1 MFSKNTEVI
10 LSEELVKEAYE
21 VGRQRHLSNRKNGV
35 HNLQVARVNP
45 YVIDGEGVCG
55 EFAFA
60 QMVNAPKLEWDRI
73 KEISPRSAEKDLG
86 DVAYNHIQFDVK
98 ATKYA
103 TGHLIVSRGKIE
115 YLAQA
120 YALFTGFYG
129 EYLFR
134 GVISRERILKNINN
148 IRKDKGTGAL
158 WIPQSMLS
166 DLPS

>member
-1 MFSKNTEVI
+1 MFEKNI
-10 LSEELVKEAYE
+10 PINLSEDLVKEAYE
-21 VGRQRHLSNRKNGV
+21 IGRQRYLSNRKEGI
-35 HNLQVARVNP
+35 HNLQVARTNP
-45 YVIDGEGVCG
+45 YVLEGEGVCG

-73 KEISPRSAEKDLG
+73 RDVSPRSAETDLG

-103 TGHLIVSRGKIE
+103 SGHLIVSRNKIE

-129 EYLFR
+129 EYVFR
-134 GVISRERILKNINN
+134 GVISKKQITHYMDRIK
-148 IRKDKGTGAL
+148 KDKGTGAL
-158 WIPQSMLS
+158 WIPQSMLC
-166 DLPS
+166 DLPT